1 MKTYPLMRRLLHS
14 DPVVYNAFMELV
26 SEHYRISQDPPKWH
40 LIGEEMNRFRDAL
53 YEFGQLVLTASHQFQ
68 TRSTPQDGTWRV
80 CPNCLGDGRFMDFD
94 LDCVSQWAHNLL
106 NGAL

>member
-26 SEHYRISQDPPKWH
+26 SEHYRVSNDPPKWDST
-40 LIGEEMNRFRDAL
+40 GETNRFRDAL
-53 YEFGQLVLTASHQFQ
+53 YEFGQLVLTARHQFQ

-80 CPNCLGDGRFMDFD
+80 CPNCSGDGRFVDFD
-94 LDCVSQWAHNLL
+94 LDCVSQWAHDLL